1 MPLSFCTASQA
12 LESPRAATQKWF
24 LDRIF
29 VLIPRCVLD
38 TNEFLDARTISRTGV
53 RTGQYSKLCWS
64 PGVIFDSPRHRFV
77 KFWYALYFP
86 RSHRF
91 SHLRRLPCLHF
102 DRRTTSS
109 VAIVSGFLI
118 TEHVIVIQRRS
129 PRSPPPP
136 SCRDWRVVQTS
147 ASTLA
152 SLWFLHENNGTVPS
166 IVTRPATEEFV
177 SR

>member
-38 TNEFLDARTISRTGV
+38 TNEFLDARTVSRTGV
-53 RTGQYSKLCWS
+53 RTGQYSKLCWP

-77 KFWYALYFP
+77 KFWYALEFP

-91 SHLRRLPCLHF
+91 SHLRRLPRLHI
-102 DRRTTSS
+102 DRRIKTS
-109 VAIVSGFLI
+109 VAIGGDFLI
-118 TEHVIVIQRRS
+118 TEHVIVIYRRS
-129 PRSPPPP
+129 SRAPPP
-136 SCRDWRVVQTS
+136 CRDWHVQIS
-147 ASTLA
+147 ATTLA
-152 SLWFLHENNGTVPS
+152 SLWVLPHENNGTVPS
-166 IVTRPATEEFV
+166 IVTRPTEECM